1 MDIEE
6 SPIYVLEIHE
16 DVFFIEKANVFVP
29 PIEETCGEVTE
40 GDCFP
45 FSRGIRLSF
54 QGMLGTNPNYGDL
67 RGNLIMDKEDVCSF
81 GFWCGSGPS
90 SI

>member
-1 MDIEE
+1 
-6 SPIYVLEIHE
+6 
-16 DVFFIEKANVFVP
+16 
-29 PIEETCGEVTE
+29 
-40 GDCFP
+40 
-45 FSRGIRLSF
+45 
-54 QGMLGTNPNYGDL
+54 MLGTNPNYGDL